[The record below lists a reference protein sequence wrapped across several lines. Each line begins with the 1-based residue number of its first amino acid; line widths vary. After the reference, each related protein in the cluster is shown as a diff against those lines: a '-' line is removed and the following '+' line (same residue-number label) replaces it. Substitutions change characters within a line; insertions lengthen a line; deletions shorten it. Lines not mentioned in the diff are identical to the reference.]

1 MQQSLFLGMFGFFI
15 AAIYHIQ
22 CLSLPMFLA
31 AAAGILWLCSPSTID
46 NLNFFTDPEQKRY
59 VLKPIQHPNLWSI
72 FKEQQ
77 SVLWTTEEIDWSND
91 LADWKTLDGKSQQ
104 FLLHVIAFFAS
115 SDMLIV
121 DNLMDQFMAEV
132 TVAEARAFYT
142 LQAFVE
148 TIHSETYSLALE
160 KFAPADQRVRLFNA
174 VAEEPTTKA
183 KGDFAT
189 KYMDPSR
196 PFAER
201 LWAFCIFEGVLFSAS
216 FASLYWLRTKDKC
229 KGLTFSNELIQRD
242 EGLHAKFGVEM
253 LNMLPPLPECK
264 IHAILKEAVAIEEDF
279 VNAALPTTLTGI
291 NAAQMIEYVQYCA
304 DRLLS
309 MLKADYMP
317 LWKVS
322 QPLIFMDMIS
332 IDAKTNFFERRVS
345 EYQLAAVGQKESDS
359 LFALDADF

>member
-1 MQQSLFLGMFGFFI
+1 M
-15 AAIYHIQ
+15 
-22 CLSLPMFLA
+22 
-31 AAAGILWLCSPSTID
+31 
-46 NLNFFTDPEQKRY
+46 NFFTDPQQKRY
-59 VLKPIQHPNLWSI
+59 VLKPIQHPALWSI

-77 SVLWTTEEIDWSND
+77 SVLWTTEEIDWSQD
-91 LADWKTLDGKSQQ
+91 MSDWKTLDSNSQQ
-104 FLLHVIAFFAS
+104 FLLHIIAFFAS

-121 DNLMDQFMAEV
+121 DNLMDQFMTEV

-160 KFAPADQRVRLFNA
+160 KFAPPKERAHLFNA

-189 KYMDPSR
+189 KYMDAKR

-253 LNMLPPLPECK
+253 LNMLPPIAEQQ
-264 IHAILKEAVAIEEDF
+264 IHAILKEAVAIEEAF
-279 VNAALPTTLTGI
+279 VRAALPTTLTGI
-291 NAAQMIEYVQYCA
+291 NATQMIEYVQYCA

-309 MLKADYMP
+309 MLAGGYAP
-317 LWKVS
+317 IWKVA

-345 EYQLAAVGQKESDS
+345 EYQLAQVGQDESES
-359 LFALDADF
+359 VFALDADF

>member
-1 MQQSLFLGMFGFFI
+1 M
-15 AAIYHIQ
+15 
-22 CLSLPMFLA
+22 
-31 AAAGILWLCSPSTID
+31 
-46 NLNFFTDPEQKRY
+46 NFFTDPAQKRY
-59 VLKPIQHPNLWSI
+59 VLKPIQHHNLWSI

-91 LADWKTLDGKSQQ
+91 KADWQQLDSSAQQ
-104 FLLHVIAFFAS
+104 FLLHVLAFFAS
-115 SDMLIV
+115 SDMLVV
-121 DNLMDQFMAEV
+121 DNLMDQFMSEV
-132 TVAEARAFYT
+132 QVAEARAFYT

-160 KFAPADQRVRLFNA
+160 KFAPADQREQLFNA
-174 VAEEPTTKA
+174 VAKKPTIKA
-183 KGDFAT
+183 KGDYAC
-189 KYMDPSR
+189 KYMDNCR

-253 LNMLPPLPECK
+253 LNMLPPMDEK
-264 IHAILKEAVAIEEDF
+264 TVHTILKEAVAIEEDF
-279 VNAALPTTLTGI
+279 VKTALPKTLTGI
-291 NAAQMIEYVQYCA
+291 NADQMIEYVRFCA

-309 MLKADYMP
+309 MLSAGYEP
-317 LWKVS
+317 IWKVS

-345 EYQLAAVGQKESDS
+345 EYQLAAVGQEESV
-359 LFALDADF
+359 FALDADF